1 MLRYQNWKEG
11 QHYDGKDEQCGIIY
25 QQYDWGRW
33 DDDNCYKP
41 LGYIC
46 KRREYC
52 SYTTSLSLSRS
63 VLITYPP
70 PPLRWVGILAPNLWL
85 FLRGAGFWKVHFSAF
100 WAIGKEILAMRMTLL
115 LQSNKI
121 QNNPKWWSKIKWN
134 TIDLLSHFKNYF
146 LQVAGTQ
153 FF

>member
-1 MLRYQNWKEG
+1 MLLRYQNWKEG

-52 SYTTSLSLSRS
+52 
-63 VLITYPP
+63 TYPTVP
-70 PPLRWVGILAPNLWL
+70 PFRWVGTLAPNL
-85 FLRGAGFWKVHFSAF
+85 GFTIFGGVPEKCISVHF
-100 WAIGKEILAMRMTLL
+100 E
-115 LQSNKI
+115 
-121 QNNPKWWSKIKWN
+121 
-134 TIDLLSHFKNYF
+134 
-146 LQVAGTQ
+146 
-153 FF
+153 

>member
-1 MLRYQNWKEG
+1 MFRYQNWKEG

-46 KRREYC
+46 KRREYR
-52 SYTTSLSLSRS
+52 SYTTGLSLSRS

-70 PPLRWVGILAPNLWL
+70 PPLPFVGSESWRLTCDYFGGERGVLKRAFQCILSDRERN
-85 FLRGAGFWKVHFSAF
+85 FSHEDDSF
-100 WAIGKEILAMRMTLL
+100 IYPYL
-115 LQSNKI
+115 LQSNKSFGI
-121 QNNPKWWSKIKWN
+121 QNKMKYDRLIVPLKKI
-134 TIDLLSHFKNYF
+134 IFCL
-146 LQVAGTQ
+146 
-153 FF
+153 

>member
-1 MLRYQNWKEG
+1 MFRYQNWKEG

-46 KRREYC
+46 KRREYR
-52 SYTTSLSLSRS
+52 SYTTGLSLSRS

-70 PPLRWVGILAPNLWL
+70 PPPPLRWVGILAPNLGL
-85 FLRGAGFWKVHFSAF
+85 FWGGAGGTKKGISVHF
-100 WAIGKEILAMRMTLL
+100 E
-115 LQSNKI
+115 Q
-121 QNNPKWWSKIKWN
+121 
-134 TIDLLSHFKNYF
+134 
-146 LQVAGTQ
+146 
-153 FF
+153 

>member
-46 KRREYC
+46 KRRENC

-63 VLITYPP
+63 ALIIFE
-70 PPLRWVGILAPNLWL
+70 GGG
-85 FLRGAGFWKVHFSAF
+85 FLKSAF
-100 WAIGKEILAMRMTLL
+100 QCILSDRERNFSHEDDTSASIE
-115 LQSNKI
+115 Q
-121 QNNPKWWSKIKWN
+121 NPK
-134 TIDLLSHFKNYF
+134 
-146 LQVAGTQ
+146 
-153 FF
+153 